1 MRNPTYICRMPPAL
15 KILFWGFL
23 ISFIGTLPLGT
34 LNVAAMQIA
43 ITDGI
48 SPALWF
54 AGGALTAEIIYV
66 RISLVA
72 MNWVRRNERLLK
84 ALEWATLIIV
94 VALALSSFWA
104 ALHPKV
110 EKNII
115 LSNAMHR
122 GLLGLLMSALNPMQ
136 IPFWFGWS
144 AVLFSKNKLRPGFW
158 NYNAYLA
165 GIGTGTFMGNC
176 VFIFGGRLLTDR
188 FNAGQHLLNWI
199 IGGIFLITGII
210 QLVRI
215 LTKKDAIHKMEHPEE
230 VTAGLEKQ
238 IH

>member
-1 MRNPTYICRMPPAL
+1 MPVAL

-34 LNVAAMQIA
+34 LNVAAMQIS
-43 ITDGI
+43 ISDGI

-54 AGGALTAEIIYV
+54 AAGALTAEIIYV

-72 MNWVRRNERLLK
+72 MSWVRRHEKLLK
-84 ALEWATLIIV
+84 ALEWATLFIV
-94 VALALSSFWA
+94 LALAVSSFWA
-104 ALHPKV
+104 ATHPQV

-115 LSNAMHR
+115 LSNSMHR
-122 GLLGLLMSALNPMQ
+122 GLLGLLMSSLNPMQ

-144 AVLFSKNKLRPGFW
+144 AVLFSKNILRPGFW
-158 NYNAYLA
+158 NYNAYLL
-165 GIGTGTFMGNC
+165 GIGAGTFFGNC
-176 VFIFGGRLLTDR
+176 VFIFGGRFLINQ

-199 IGGIFLITGII
+199 IGCIFLITGII
-210 QLVRI
+210 QLIRI

-230 VTAGLEKQ
+230 VTAGLEKN

>member
-1 MRNPTYICRMPPAL
+1 MLQTYICRMPPIL

-43 ITDGI
+43 ITDGV
-48 SPALWF
+48 SPAIWF
-54 AGGALTAEIIYV
+54 AAGALTAEMIYV

-72 MNWVRRNERLLK
+72 MDWIRKYDKLLK

-94 VALALSSFWA
+94 FALALSSFWA
-104 ALHPKV
+104 AYHPKV

-122 GLLGLLMSALNPMQ
+122 GLLGLLMSALNPVQ

-144 AVLFSKNKLRPGFW
+144 AVLFSKNILRKGFW
-158 NYNAYLA
+158 NYNAFLL
-165 GIGTGTFMGNC
+165 GIGAGTFAGNC
-176 VFIFGGRLLTDR
+176 VFIFGGRLLIDQLD
-188 FNAGQHLLNWI
+188 AGQRMLNWL
-199 IGGIFLITGII
+199 IGGVFLITAII
-210 QLVRI
+210 QLLRI
-215 LTKKDAIHKMEHPEE
+215 LFKKDAVHQMDHPEE
-230 VTAGLEKQ
+230 VTAGLEKK

>member
-1 MRNPTYICRMPPAL
+1 MPPAL

-43 ITDGI
+43 ITDGV
-48 SPALWF
+48 SPAIWF
-54 AGGALTAEIIYV
+54 SAGALTAEIIYV

-72 MNWVRRNERLLK
+72 MDWVRKHEKLLK

-94 VALALSSFWA
+94 LALAVSSFWA

-115 LSNAMHR
+115 LSNSMHR
-122 GLLGLLMSALNPMQ
+122 GILGLLMSSLNPVQ

-144 AVLFSKNKLRPGFW
+144 AVLFSKNILRPGFW
-158 NYNAYLA
+158 HYNAYML
-165 GIGTGTFMGNC
+165 GIGAGTFLGNC
-176 VFIFGGRLLTDR
+176 VFIFGGRLLIDE

-199 IGGIFLITGII
+199 IGGVFLITAII
-210 QLVRI
+210 QFFKI
-215 LTKKDAIHKMEHPEE
+215 LWKKDAVHKIEHPEE
-230 VTAGLEKQ
+230 VTAGLEKK